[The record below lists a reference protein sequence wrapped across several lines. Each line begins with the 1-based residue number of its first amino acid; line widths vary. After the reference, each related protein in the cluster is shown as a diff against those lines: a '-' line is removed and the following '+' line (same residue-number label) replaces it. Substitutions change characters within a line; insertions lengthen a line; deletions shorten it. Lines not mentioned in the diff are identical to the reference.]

1 MMSIYKDGVA
11 MPLDTQAAMYDS
23 FLGSGASGSYD
34 DWVKGMG
41 FTTSSPNPLTDYN
54 NQSGLF
60 GVTNGTW
67 NNMGQAAGLLG
78 TGYGLYDSMLGNK
91 SKLFKEQM
99 GMLKDQR
106 AQNKKMIADRETY
119 KQNIGSGLANAFAS
133 KPAVI

>member
-1 MMSIYKDGVA
+1 MAFTEEMTKEWFPVSNATVPNSP
-11 MPLDTQAAMYDS
+11 MLDYSNAE
-23 FLGSGASGSYD
+23 
-34 DWVKGMG
+34 
-41 FTTSSPNPLTDYN
+41 
-54 NQSGLF
+54 GLF
-60 GVTNGTW
+60 GLTNGTW

-78 TGYGLYDSMLGNK
+78 TGYGLYDSILGNK

>member
-1 MMSIYKDGVA
+1 MSIYKDGVA

-60 GVTNGTW
+60 GLSNGMW
-67 NNMGQAAGLLG
+67 NNVGQAADLFG
-78 TGYGLYDSMLGNK
+78 TGYKLVDGLFGNS
-91 SKLFKEQM
+91 SKLFKEQL

-106 AQNKKMIADRETY
+106 ANNKRLIANNE
-119 KQNIGSGLANAFAS
+119 KFKANIGSGLANAFAT
-133 KPAVI
+133 V